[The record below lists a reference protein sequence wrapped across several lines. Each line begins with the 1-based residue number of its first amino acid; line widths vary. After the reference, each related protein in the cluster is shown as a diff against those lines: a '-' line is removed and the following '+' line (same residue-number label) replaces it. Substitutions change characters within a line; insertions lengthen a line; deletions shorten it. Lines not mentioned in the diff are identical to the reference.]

1 MILFRATDSGPIQ
14 SLQYRTTIRFRFIF
28 TYLGA
33 SRLFG
38 KSGSAC
44 SGAARYTCPLR
55 ERLSRYAARNPARRA
70 EEFAGSAPENPRDS
84 RPCFDRTLAGCKD
97 EFRSEDGRIYVLIND
112 FRGWLEHLEARGR
125 LRRVRHT
132 VRLQHE
138 LAALS
143 QKLDGE
149 SAVLFEATDGAP
161 MPVAANIACRRE
173 WYAEAMGVAPEQLL
187 REVRLRQEIRIAPK
201 EVSDAPFLENIQTG
215 KIDIRNLL
223 PLPTYHELDGGPYI
237 SAGVF
242 FAKDPETGEGNVSI
256 HRMQALGPDLFGLL
270 VLPHHLKG
278 MLRRAGERGDALK
291 VAVCVGLDPLLLMAS
306 QLVLSPGENELEA
319 AGGLRGQAV
328 EVAPAPWSGIPVPA
342 GAEIVIEGEIP
353 LGERRREGPFG
364 EFPRTYSPAAEREV
378 FRVKSLAMR
387 KNPVFYSIVAAGFD
401 HLLMGAVPREA
412 GLLHDLQKA
421 VPSVTGAA
429 LPLSGAGRFHCVV
442 QLDKQSEGEGKS
454 ALMAALAS
462 HYDVKHAICVDRDID
477 IHDPA
482 QVDWALAT
490 RFQADRDLFVV
501 PGTWGSHLDPSA
513 SGGVTAKMGLDATAP
528 VGGLE
533 GAFRSLKIPGAE
545 KADFG
550 E

>member
-1 MILFRATDSGPIQ
+1 M
-14 SLQYRTTIRFRFIF
+14 
-28 TYLGA
+28 
-33 SRLFG
+33 
-38 KSGSAC
+38 
-44 SGAARYTCPLR
+44 
-55 ERLSRYAARNPARRA
+55 NP
-70 EEFAGSAPENPRDS
+70 
-84 RPCFDRTLAGCKD
+84 
-97 EFRSEDGRIYVLIND
+97 LIND
-112 FRGWLEHLEARGR
+112 FRDWIEHLEAGGR
-125 LRRVRHT
+125 LRRVKRS
-132 VRLQHE
+132 VRLRHE

-173 WYAEAMGVAPEQLL
+173 WYAEAIGVAPERLSQ
-187 REVRLRQEIRIAPK
+187 EVRLRQEVRIAP
-201 EVSDAPFLENIQTG
+201 EAVPDAPFLEKVVSKNIDVL
-215 KIDIRNLL
+215 KRL

-242 FAKDPETGEGNVSI
+242 FAKDPDTGEGNVSI

-270 VLPHHLKG
+270 VLPRHLKG
-278 MLRRAGERGDALK
+278 MLRRAGERGEALK

-306 QLVLSPGENELEA
+306 QLVLAPGEDELSA
-319 AGGLRGQAV
+319 AGGLRGRAV

-353 LGERRREGPFG
+353 PGELRREGPFG
-364 EFPRTYSPAAEREV
+364 EFPRYYSPAAEREV
-378 FRVKSLAMR
+378 FRVKSIAMR
-387 KNPVFYSIVAAGFD
+387 KDPVFYSIVAAGFD

-412 GLLHDLQKA
+412 ALLHDLRKA
-421 VPSVTGAA
+421 VPSVTGAT
-429 LPLSGAGRFHCVV
+429 LPLSGAGRYHCVI
-442 QLDKQSEGEGKS
+442 QLDKQNEGEGKS

-482 QVDWALAT
+482 EVDWALAT
-490 RFQADRDLFVV
+490 RFQADRDMFVV
-501 PGTWGSHLDPSA
+501 PGAWGSRLDPSA
-513 SGGVTAKMGLDATAP
+513 EDGVTAKMGLDATAP

-545 KADFG
+545 NADFG